1 MPSRQSLADLAS
13 DMTLMASAIEN
24 YLDDLAELS
33 ITPDDVAFIRNQSE
47 RLRQLQAEQDNLT
60 AIKKAKT
67 AELQREKEL
76 ARRKKAALKNRIKLI
91 IPRSQWVA
99 FGITAKK

>member
-13 DMTLMASAIEN
+13 DMTLMASAIESS
-24 YLDDLAELS
+24 LDNLAELS
-33 ITPDDVAFIRNQSE
+33 ITQDDVEFLRTQSE
-47 RLRQLQAEQDNLT
+47 LLRRLHAEQDALIG
-60 AIKKAKT
+60 AKKAKT
-67 AELQREKEL
+67 AELQHEKEL

>member
-24 YLDDLAELS
+24 YLDNLAELS
-33 ITPDDVAFIRNQSE
+33 ITPDDVAFLRTQSE

-76 ARRKKAALKNRIKLI
+76 ARRKKAALKNRIKLV